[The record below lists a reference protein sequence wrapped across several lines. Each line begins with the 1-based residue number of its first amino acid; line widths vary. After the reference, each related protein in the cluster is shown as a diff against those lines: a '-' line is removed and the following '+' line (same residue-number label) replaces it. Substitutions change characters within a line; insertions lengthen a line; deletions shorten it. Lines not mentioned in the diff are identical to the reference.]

1 MPLTCSFS
9 CCRLWGKL
17 KLLGQGVFQT
27 ATNKSWLLVLPKL
40 ITPFPMPSSFS
51 QPKSKRTRLGKY
63 IFFLFWQRGSWV
75 WDIDIWTV
83 LWVPA
88 IRVCIPHPMRIS
100 IYLCARS
107 TFVSFI
113 AFAAG
118 RQLTEHLFLPF
129 RMTYERA
136 ICTRRWTR
144 PKWHYQELLAPPWVA
159 LLVLLPLSTDPS
171 GRARCPFDIVCY
183 EKPTTTYPMW
193 SISTD
198 KKHLSHE
205 GLIYVK

>member
-1 MPLTCSFS
+1 MFS
-9 CCRLWGKL
+9 RQQQISPGSSSC
-17 KLLGQGVFQT
+17 
-27 ATNKSWLLVLPKL
+27 
-40 ITPFPMPSSFS
+40 PSSSPPYPCPHHSANRNQSERGSESIF
-51 QPKSKRTRLGKY
+51 
-63 IFFLFWQRGSWV
+63 FFLFWQRGSWV

-118 RQLTEHLFLPF
+118 RQLTENLFLPF